1 MLDENMKIKDIESGM
16 SNIELIAKVISVSEP
31 RTIMTKYGSAEL
43 AKATI
48 EDDTGQI
55 TLNLWR
61 DQVDMVKE
69 GDTIKIEGAFAKS
82 FRGEVELNVSRRGKI
97 TVLKGE

>member
-1 MLDENMKIKDIESGM
+1 MKIRDIESGM
-16 SNIELIAKVISVSEP
+16 SGIELVARVVSVNEP
-31 RTIMTKYGSAEL
+31 RIIMTKYGSAEL
-43 AKATI
+43 AKAKI

-69 GDTIKIEGAFAKS
+69 GDLIKIEGAFAKS
-82 FRGEVELNVSRRGKI
+82 FRGEVELNVGRRGKI
-97 TVLKGE
+97 TVLKEDGP